1 MKIIKINDN
10 LKINIEQIYSLEYSD
25 NRNDIIQWKN
35 KYDQQLDKFTKDPIT
50 LQISDNKIFKPD
62 FSKENNKEDL
72 KLYSIALN
80 NHILSIIGKS
90 PELVKKYS
98 IILSTGLKVNV
109 SKEIYDKIDEVFNK
123 YLIDE

>member
-1 MKIIKINDN
+1 MKIIQINEN

-25 NRNDIIQWKN
+25 NKNDIIQWKN
-35 KYDQQLDKFTKDPIT
+35 KYDKYLDQFTKDPIT

-72 KLYSIALN
+72 KLYSKALN
-80 NHILSIIGKS
+80 EHILTIIGIC
-90 PELVKKYS
+90 PELNKKYS

-109 SKEIYDKIDEVFNK
+109 SQDIYDKINEVFNK
-123 YLIDE
+123 YLI